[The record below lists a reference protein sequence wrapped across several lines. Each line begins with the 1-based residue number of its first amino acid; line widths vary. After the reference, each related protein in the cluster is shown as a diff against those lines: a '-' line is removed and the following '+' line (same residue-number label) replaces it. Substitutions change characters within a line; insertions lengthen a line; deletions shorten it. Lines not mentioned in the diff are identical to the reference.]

1 MILDI
6 TWEILSFTAPWI
18 LAGMI
23 AFALEMGTE
32 P

>member
-6 TWEILSFTAPWI
+6 AFEILSFTAPFFV
-18 LAGMI
+18 AGLI
-23 AFALEMGTE
+23 AFVLEMGTE

>member
-6 TWEILSFTAPWI
+6 TWEILSFTAPW
-18 LAGMI
+18 AI
-23 AFALEMGTE
+23 AALIALFAEMVME

>member
-6 TWEILSFTAPWI
+6 AFEILSFTAPWI
-18 LAGMI
+18 LAALI
-23 AFALEMGTE
+23 ALFAEMVME